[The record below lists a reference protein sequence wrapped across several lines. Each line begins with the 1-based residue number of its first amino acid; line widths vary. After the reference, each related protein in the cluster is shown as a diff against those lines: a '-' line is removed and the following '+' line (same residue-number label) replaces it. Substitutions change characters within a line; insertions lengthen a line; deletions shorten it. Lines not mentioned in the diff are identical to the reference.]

1 MMKKQMKA
9 DAYTLKAPA
18 ELKQGIDKKT
28 GYTLED
34 NEEYQAELEYE
45 FDEDENYPVDHND
58 PDPNYERI
66 AYDEQ
71 PRTGSEKI
79 MSFKNVML
87 LLAGG
92 LVLLFLN
99 N

>member
-34 NEEYQAELEYE
+34 NEEYQAELEDEYE
-45 FDEDENYPVDHND
+45 EEEPVGGGVSD
-58 PDPNYERI
+58 PDRE
-66 AYDEQ
+66 EQ
-71 PRTGSEKI
+71 EEPQTGAEKI

-99 N
+99 D

>member
-18 ELKQGIDKKT
+18 ELKQGINKKT

-34 NEEYQAELEYE
+34 NEEYQAELEDEYE
-45 FDEDENYPVDHND
+45 EEEPVGGGVSD
-58 PDPNYERI
+58 PDRE
-66 AYDEQ
+66 EQ
-71 PRTGSEKI
+71 EEPQTGAEKI

-99 N
+99 D

>member
-1 MMKKQMKA
+1 MMKKLMKA
-9 DAYTLKAPA
+9 DADTLYLKVPA

-34 NEEYQAELEYE
+34 NEEYQAELEDEYE
-45 FDEDENYPVDHND
+45 EEEPIGGGVSD
-58 PDPNYERI
+58 PDRE
-66 AYDEQ
+66 EQ
-71 PRTGSEKI
+71 EEPQTGAEKI

>member
-1 MMKKQMKA
+1 MMKRQMKA
-9 DAYTLKAPA
+9 DADTLYLKVPA

-34 NEEYQAELEYE
+34 NEEYQAELEDEYE
-45 FDEDENYPVDHND
+45 EEEPVGGGVSD
-58 PDPNYERI
+58 P
-66 AYDEQ
+66 
-71 PRTGSEKI
+71 PREPQQQEEPQTRAEKI

>member
-9 DAYTLKAPA
+9 DAKTLYLKVPA
-18 ELKQGIDKKT
+18 EVKYTIDKKAGST
-28 GYTLED
+28 IAD
-34 NEEYQAELEYE
+34 DEEYQAELDDEYE
-45 FDEDENYPVDHND
+45 EEETVGGGVSD
-58 PDPNYERI
+58 PDRE
-66 AYDEQ
+66 EQ
-71 PRTGSEKI
+71 EEPQTGAEKI

>member
-9 DAYTLKAPA
+9 DTKTLYLKVPA
-18 ELKQGIDKKT
+18 EVKGTFDKKT
-28 GYTLED
+28 GYTVED
-34 NEEYQAELEYE
+34 NEEYQAELEDEYE
-45 FDEDENYPVDHND
+45 EEEPVGGGASD
-58 PDPNYERI
+58 PDREE
-66 AYDEQ
+66 AQEGE
-71 PRTGSEKI
+71 PRTGTEKI

>member
-9 DAYTLKAPA
+9 DADTLKAPA

-34 NEEYQAELEYE
+34 NEEYQAELEDEYE
-45 FDEDENYPVDHND
+45 EEEPVGGGVSD
-58 PDPNYERI
+58 PDRE
-66 AYDEQ
+66 EQ
-71 PRTGSEKI
+71 EEPQTGAEKI

>member
-1 MMKKQMKA
+1 MMKRQMKA
-9 DAYTLKAPA
+9 DADTLYLKAPA

-28 GYTLED
+28 GYTVKD
-34 NEEYQAELEYE
+34 NEEYQAELEDEYE
-45 FDEDENYPVDHND
+45 EEETVGGGVSD
-58 PDPNYERI
+58 PDRE
-66 AYDEQ
+66 EQ
-71 PRTGSEKI
+71 QEGEPRTGSEKI

>member
-1 MMKKQMKA
+1 MMKRQMKA

-34 NEEYQAELEYE
+34 NEEYQAELEDEYE
-45 FDEDENYPVDHND
+45 EEEPVGGGVSD
-58 PDPNYERI
+58 PDREEPQEK
-66 AYDEQ
+66 Q
-71 PRTGSEKI
+71 PQTGTEKI

>member
-34 NEEYQAELEYE
+34 NKEYQAELEDEYE
-45 FDEDENYPVDHND
+45 EEEPVGGGVSD
-58 PDPNYERI
+58 PDRE
-66 AYDEQ
+66 EQ
-71 PRTGSEKI
+71 EEPQTGAEKI

>member
-34 NEEYQAELEYE
+34 NKEYQAELEDEYE
-45 FDEDENYPVDHND
+45 EEEPVGGGVSD
-58 PDPNYERI
+58 PDRE
-66 AYDEQ
+66 EQ
-71 PRTGSEKI
+71 EEPQTGTEKI

>member
-18 ELKQGIDKKT
+18 ELKQGIDKKK

-34 NEEYQAELEYE
+34 NEEYQAELEDEYE
-45 FDEDENYPVDHND
+45 EEEPVGGGVSD
-58 PDPNYERI
+58 PPRE
-66 AYDEQ
+66 EQ
-71 PRTGSEKI
+71 EEPQTGAEKI

>member
-1 MMKKQMKA
+1 MMKRQMKA
-9 DAYTLKAPA
+9 DADTLYLKVPA

-34 NEEYQAELEYE
+34 NEEYQAELEDEYE
-45 FDEDENYPVDHND
+45 EEEPVGGGVSD
-58 PDPNYERI
+58 PDRE
-66 AYDEQ
+66 EQ
-71 PRTGSEKI
+71 EEPQTGAEKI

>member
-1 MMKKQMKA
+1 MMKRQMKA
-9 DAYTLKAPA
+9 DAKTLYLKVPA

-34 NEEYQAELEYE
+34 NEEYQAELEDEYE
-45 FDEDENYPVDHND
+45 EEEPVGGGVSD
-58 PDPNYERI
+58 P
-66 AYDEQ
+66 
-71 PRTGSEKI
+71 PREPQQQEEPQIGAVKT